1 MVKVFVYATL
11 ESIWIIVLAFTGSR
25 LVYIL
30 NIIFLYLHIYLYRCL
45 PSIRVKKCILKC
57 LFCLTKCEPTHLDL
71 EIMCFLALHFHAIN
85 LLNMF
90 KLNSWGLH
98 L

>member
-30 NIIFLYLHIYLYRCL
+30 NIIYICI
-45 PSIRVKKCILKC
+45 SICIGV
-57 LFCLTKCEPTHLDL
+57 FHLS
-71 EIMCFLALHFHAIN
+71 ESRNVF
-85 LLNMF
+85 
-90 KLNSWGLH
+90 
-98 L
+98 

>member
-30 NIIFLYLHIYLYRCL
+30 NILFLYLHIYLYRFL
-45 PSIRVKKCILKC
+45 PSIRVKKCLLKC
-57 LFCLTKCEPTHLDL
+57 LFCLTKC
-71 EIMCFLALHFHAIN
+71 LANTLRFRNYVFFWLFIF
-85 LLNMF
+85 MQ
-90 KLNSWGLH
+90 
-98 L
+98 